1 MPNSIDTTPNGWPPV
16 KVAKQL
22 GSSLLEF
29 GTWNL
34 GFYFMNLTLIDK
46 NKLVSKHQYFEKKDP
61 FYNQSHF
68 RIWQI

>member
-34 GFYFMNLTLIDK
+34 GLGVLCYELNFDRQK
-46 NKLVSKHQYFEKKDP
+46 
-61 FYNQSHF
+61 
-68 RIWQI
+68 QISIKTPML